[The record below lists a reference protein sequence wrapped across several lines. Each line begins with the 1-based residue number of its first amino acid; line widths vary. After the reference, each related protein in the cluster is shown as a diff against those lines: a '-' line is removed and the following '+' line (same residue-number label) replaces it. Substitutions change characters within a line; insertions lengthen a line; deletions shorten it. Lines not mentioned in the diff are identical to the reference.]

1 MMLFF
6 TGPLPVQCGGGRR
19 PGSLADATQDCS
31 TSEDF
36 SPRTVLTKNI
46 CRCDHHILQHFPN
59 NNALS
64 NSLRNN
70 LFLDSLNSYPGW
82 LLVTLTRGAWWC
94 RYRGHCR
101 SGPWH
106 LSPRSRVCAQEW
118 HWKDIHS
125 HIHSHTPMHTPKKVQ
140 KQQQQ
145 NAQLTKHDAFVSW
158 SSSCAVCWWPIFR
171 KLGTCSTTDALSA
184 RTLLTENICESVQQ
198 IPQLSPAEKK
208 KRKKKE
214 KEKKLNSPNMM
225 PFFNGPLP
233 VQCGGGRRP
242 GSLADA
248 TQDFFTS
255 EDFSPRTVLT
265 KNICRCDHHILQHFP
280 NNNALS
286 NSLRNN
292 LFLDSLNSY
301 PGWLLVT
308 LTRGACWC
316 RYRGHCRSGPW
327 HLSPRSRVCAQEWHW
342 KDIHSHIHSHTPMH
356 TPKKVQKQQQQNA
369 QLTKHDA
376 FVSWS
381 SSCAVCWW
389 PIF

>member
-1 MMLFF
+1 MMPFF

-46 CRCDHHILQHFPN
+46 CRRDHHILQHFPN

-158 SSSCAVCWWPIFR
+158 SSSCAVYWWPIFR

-198 IPQLSPAEKK
+198 ILQLSPAEKK
-208 KRKKKE
+208 RRKKKE
-214 KEKKLNSPNMM
+214 EEKTLNSPNMM